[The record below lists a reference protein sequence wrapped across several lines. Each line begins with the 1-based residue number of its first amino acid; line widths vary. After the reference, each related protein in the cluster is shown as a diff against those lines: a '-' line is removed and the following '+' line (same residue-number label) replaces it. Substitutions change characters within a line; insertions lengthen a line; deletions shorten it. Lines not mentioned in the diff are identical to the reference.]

1 MREQFW
7 LLNPKILF
15 DKNYITNI
23 WPKENDTI
31 EQKLNAITR
40 IVILLTIL
48 GYIATKSKKLLITSF
63 ITIIVIIIIYKT
75 RTPKKITIPKKTL
88 QEGFTSPLLYKAL
101 KKDFTSPV
109 KDNPLMNVM
118 LPEINSNP
126 TRKEAAPSFNPAVEK
141 EINDSVKKNI
151 DPRLFQDL
159 GDTIE
164 FETSMRNFYTTANTQ
179 VPNDQKAFAEFCYGG
194 MKSCKEDYL
203 QCDKNNYR
211 YTNP

>member
-1 MREQFW
+1 MREHFW
-7 LLNPKILF
+7 LLNPKVLF

-40 IVILLTIL
+40 MVILLTIL
-48 GYIATKSKKLLITSF
+48 GYIATKSNKLLITSF
-63 ITIIVIIIIYKT
+63 ITIIIIIIIYKN
-75 RTPKKITIPKKTL
+75 RTPKKLAISKNTL
-88 QEGFTSPLLYKAL
+88 QEGFTNPLLYKAL

-109 KDNPLMNVM
+109 KENPLMNVM
-118 LPEINSNP
+118 LPEISSNP
-126 TRKEAAPSFNPAVEK
+126 TRKAAAPSFNPAVEN
-141 EINDSVKKNI
+141 EINDSVKQNI
-151 DPRLFQDL
+151 DPKLFQDL
-159 GDTIE
+159 GDNIE
-164 FETSMRNFYTTANTQ
+164 FESSMRNFYTTANTQ

-211 YTNP
+211 YINP

>member
-159 GDTIE
+159 GDTIG

-179 VPNDQKAFAEFCYGG
+179 VPNDQKAFAEYCYGG